1 MSSRNA
7 IPIESPDYTSFAC
20 QRPGKFA
27 EREHGMRESVA
38 RPVRLEPP
46 ALRRAWDTY
55 FAIDMLAENQQR
67 RAEALARVRRILN
80 GGGNSPLRGGET
92 VVSCDV
98 DTATDRSVSAGTQD
112 EATSARIGRQVA
124 ASAGV

>member
-27 EREHGMRESVA
+27 EREHGRRESVA

-46 ALRRAWDTY
+46 VLRRAWDAY

-92 VVSCDV
+92 AVSREV
-98 DTATDRSVSAGTQD
+98 DPETGRHVSANVQD
-112 EATSARIGRQVA
+112 EATSARFGRQVA